1 MARAKRHHSRKSFT
15 LPLAVVG
22 GFAPLV
28 IGTVQH
34 GLWNGWVGSGDTA
47 MDYAMRALTGFDP
60 NHLGYGGTWNPRN
73 MVHGA
78 LPIMGGIIAHKLANR
93 LGVNGALAR
102 AGVPFIRI

>member
-1 MARAKRHHSRKSFT
+1 MAKAKRHHSRKSFT

-73 MVHGA
+73 MLSGTI
-78 LPIMGGIIAHKLANR
+78 PIVAGIAVHKLASR
-93 LGVNGALAR
+93 LGINRALGQMR
-102 AGVPFIRI
+102 IPLIRI